1 MANETLP
8 KQFIFN
14 EKLDK
19 EYLFSLYADDYVYI
33 EEIFATTLQHFD
45 PDFDSVQLAY
55 EAGNSGDLKKA
66 IHKIKPTFGFIGLL
80 ELQLQCKNF
89 EDLCLR
95 VPAVTDLAAEYKQI
109 RNQILEA
116 KPIIESEHKRLKEF
130 NANPL

>member
-14 EKLDK
+14 EKMDK
-19 EYLFSLYADDYVYI
+19 EWLFSLYADDYVYM
-33 EEIFATTLQHFD
+33 EEIFATTLLHFD

-55 EAGNSGDLKKA
+55 EAGNSADLKKA

-80 ELQLQCKNF
+80 DLQLQCKNF
-89 EDLCLR
+89 EDLCMK
-95 VPAVTDLAAEYKQI
+95 VSAISDLAPEYKQI
-109 RNQILEA
+109 RSLLLEA